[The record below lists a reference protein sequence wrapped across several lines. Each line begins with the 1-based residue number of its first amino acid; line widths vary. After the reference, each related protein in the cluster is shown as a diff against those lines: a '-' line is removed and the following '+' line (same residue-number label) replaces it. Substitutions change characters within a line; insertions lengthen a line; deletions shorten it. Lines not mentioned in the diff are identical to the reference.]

1 MTPHCNGAVRD
12 EFPKK
17 QSLSAKFSN
26 VFASRVALLLFC
38 DIMKPPGPKRNYTI
52 TEAAREL
59 GITRAAVHRAIKQGR
74 LEAERGEIIRITRSK
89 AKGWKISAASLNS
102 YRVSLLHQWVGKKI
116 A

>member
-1 MTPHCNGAVRD
+1 MAPSFRQRHC
-12 EFPKK
+12 
-17 QSLSAKFSN
+17 
-26 VFASRVALLLFC
+26 
-38 DIMKPPGPKRNYTI
+38 TI

-74 LEAERGEIIRITRSK
+74 LEAERGEIVRTITART
-89 AKGWKISAASLNS
+89 KGWKISRSSLNA